1 VTFRIGYINAVLAL
15 IVVALLGVACY
26 LHLDCRNLEAL
37 LAEGWGPE
45 ANVLSSSP
53 PAAVAPT
60 LGGMPTSPSATVA
73 PSVSVTEQLEE
84 LRTELAE
91 AEAERKRLEQEIARL
106 EENRKE
112 LLKENTISMA
122 ELAELDS
129 EAYAAFTEKLREH
142 YARFRQGVDLQHHRE
157 MLKILEDDAG
167 FRMKSSD
174 RQRCEEYLSR
184 YQEYVDG
191 VLDGIWSKE
200 EAEERYQQLDKFC
213 SDDYKGWLYE
223 TLLNK
228 LYPSALGVK
237 TYDEAEDAVRISAN
251 LAKQFLMTDRVEMLL
266 QKSLAREMLERDCP
280 PLDYGLA
287 PDETDAEVR
296 QLEEWMS
303 YRRERP

>member
-1 VTFRIGYINAVLAL
+1 MTFRIGYINAVLAL

-37 LAEGWGPE
+37 LADGKGTE
-45 ANVLSSSP
+45 AEVLSSSSP
-53 PAAVAPT
+53 TAVTPT

-73 PSVSVTEQLEE
+73 PSVSVSEQLEE
-84 LRTELAE
+84 LRLELAE
-91 AEAERKRLEQEIARL
+91 AEAERQQLEQEVADL
-106 EENRKE
+106 EENRLE
-112 LLKENTISMA
+112 LLKGNTISMA

-129 EAYAAFTEKLREH
+129 EAYAVFTEKLREH
-142 YARFRQGVDLQHHRE
+142 YARFRQGVDLLHHRE
-157 MLKILEDDAG
+157 MLEILEEEAG
-167 FRMKSSD
+167 FRMTSSE

-191 VLDGIWSKE
+191 ILDGIWSKE

-213 SDDYKGWLYE
+213 SDYKGWLYE

-266 QKSLAREMLERDCP
+266 QKRLACEMLEQDCP

-287 PDETDAEVR
+287 PGEEDEEVR

-303 YRRERP
+303 YWRERP